1 MELWTRN
8 TRAYAKRQW
17 TWFRADARILWQRPG
32 EEDAL
37 ERRAVVS
44 EAVTASRMD
53 SKNGADGSCLNRRG
67 LIRQRRTI

>member
-37 ERRAVVS
+37 ERRAV
-44 EAVTASRMD
+44 EFL
-53 SKNGADGSCLNRRG
+53 KL
-67 LIRQRRTI
+67 